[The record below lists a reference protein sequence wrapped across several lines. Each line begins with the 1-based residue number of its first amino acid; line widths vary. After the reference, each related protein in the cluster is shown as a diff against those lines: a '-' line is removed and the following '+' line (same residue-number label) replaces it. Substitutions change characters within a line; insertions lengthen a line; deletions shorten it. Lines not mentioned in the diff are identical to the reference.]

1 MMALGDVLA
10 ARANT
15 ARATARIECG
25 SLGEVTLEALPVR
38 ELEQLSRG
46 GDADRAIFYAACRD
60 LQRTGAELM
69 RQGRLYRPDQVTE
82 LVSADE
88 AGIAAQTVRELS
100 GWKDAPSGG
109 EDGAQVLPEEGG
121 QDSHESAKKRSASAD
136 AGDSAD
142 APRPAVSHKGLFL
155 FAKRNSPLWNPKEKA
170 LSADLE
176 DGAVD
181 ERGGWAV
188 DDTGAAA
195 PTAGAD
201 AAVDEGNAGVRDET
215 FSKGDRWRY
224 SEGERSA
231 PEGNEATPSAG
242 AGARVD
248 GGVPEGSSASADA
261 GDSADAPRPAVRHK
275 GLFLF
280 AKRNS
285 PLWNPKEK
293 ASFADLGVRA
303 VDDRKSWV
311 RDDTEAATPSAGAD
325 VVVDESGAKEG
336 GQVSRE
342 SDLPEIRP
350 EVVQENA
357 EVRHDTVQQD
367 LTENTEIRHSFV
379 QDGGEESGDGQVSH
393 EFLTESADEIAKPD
407 GKQVLWSETA
417 QTPQNVVKMD
427 KTDSSLRNNEPSAEE
442 KQNARKRKKPNRAHE
457 SKSEIEAARSGVL
470 HENKSEL
477 TPGDVRLMHEITSEI
492 AEAMHENKSEF
503 RENVHESKSEKAE
516 ILHEDKSELA
526 ERVAR
531 ELLEGLRRA
540 AWVR

>member
-1 MMALGDVLA
+1 MALGDVLA
-10 ARANT
+10 ARANA
-15 ARATARIECG
+15 ARATARIACG

-46 GDADRAIFYAACRD
+46 GDAERAIFYAACRD
-60 LQRTGAELM
+60 LQRAGAELM
-69 RQGRLYRPDQVTE
+69 RQGRLYRPDQVTA

-100 GWKDAPSGG
+100 GY
-109 EDGAQVLPEEGG
+109 QGG
-121 QDSHESAKKRSASAD
+121 QDAHESAKKRSASAD
-136 AGDSAD
+136 AGNEAKEILSF
-142 APRPAVSHKGLFL
+142 PKKKVSLWTPERKG
-155 FAKRNSPLWNPKEKA
+155 SG
-170 LSADLE
+170 ADLK

-181 ERGGWAV
+181 DRG
-188 DDTGAAA
+188 
-195 PTAGAD
+195 
-201 AAVDEGNAGVRDET
+201 AGVRDDT
-215 FSKGDRWRY
+215 FSEGDRWRY
-224 SEGERSA
+224 SVGERSA
-231 PEGNEATPSAG
+231 SKENEAATPSAG
-242 AGARVD
+242 AGA
-248 GGVPEGSSASADA
+248 
-261 GDSADAPRPAVRHK
+261 
-275 GLFLF
+275 
-280 AKRNS
+280 
-285 PLWNPKEK
+285 
-293 ASFADLGVRA
+293 A
-303 VDDRKSWV
+303 VD
-311 RDDTEAATPSAGAD
+311 EGD
-325 VVVDESGAKEG
+325 VKEG
-336 GQVSRE
+336 GQVSHE
-342 SDLPEIRP
+342 SDLPEVRP
-350 EVVQENA
+350 EVVQEDA

-393 EFLTESADEIAKPD
+393 EFLTESAGEIAKPD

-442 KQNARKRKKPNRAHE
+442 KQNARKRKKANRAHE